1 VTEKWSSRDVQRDPE
16 GFLEAQRKER
26 EEQEAERDRQNEEIA
41 LTQFT
46 EQFVAAGGERTQAA
60 SAFKAY
66 RNEQAV
72 DAARQADQRAR
83 QGMHQ
88 RRMRAV

>member
-1 VTEKWSSRDVQRDPE
+1 MDGWSSMDVERDPQA
-16 GFLEAQRKER
+16 FLEAQRKER
-26 EEQEAERDRQNEEIA
+26 EEQEAERVRQNEEIA

-46 EQFVAAGGERTQAA
+46 ERFVAAGGERAQAA

-72 DAARQADQRAR
+72 DAARQAGQHAR
-83 QGMHQ
+83 EGMHQ
-88 RRMRAV
+88 SRMRAV